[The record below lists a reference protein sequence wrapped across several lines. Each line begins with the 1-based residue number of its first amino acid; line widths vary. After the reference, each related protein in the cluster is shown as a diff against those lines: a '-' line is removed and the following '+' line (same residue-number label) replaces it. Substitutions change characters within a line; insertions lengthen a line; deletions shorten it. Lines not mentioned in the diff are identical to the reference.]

1 MNHVG
6 GPGALQSPFRPLAS
20 TLPQW
25 MSPGA
30 GPAMAQ
36 DSQGWNM
43 AANRKTSLLRRQVR
57 RYLRILCRFFFLN
70 NSKFVFF
77 FFFLIDTL
85 MSKYIIEKKN

>member
-1 MNHVG
+1 MNQVG

-43 AANRKTSLLRRQVR
+43 AANRKTSLLRRQVMTGDR
-57 RYLRILCRFFFLN
+57 EFFVDFFFSRQLEISFFFLLLLN
-70 NSKFVFF
+70 RYFN
-77 FFFLIDTL
+77 
-85 MSKYIIEKKN
+85 E